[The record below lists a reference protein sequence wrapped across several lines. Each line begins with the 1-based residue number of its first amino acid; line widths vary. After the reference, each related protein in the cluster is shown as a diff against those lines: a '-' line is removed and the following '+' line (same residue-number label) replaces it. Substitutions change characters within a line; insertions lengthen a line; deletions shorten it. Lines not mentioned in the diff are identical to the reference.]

1 MYPHH
6 RSPSGSGVVTGG
18 GIVDA
23 SVDSMVV
30 DAIEVGDGRVVD
42 ELTAVVSPSSVAVL
56 PALEHAPTA
65 MRAPSPLSPTAMVR
79 QRCLLGSTRILMV
92 EIL

>member
-1 MYPHH
+1 M
-6 RSPSGSGVVTGG
+6 VTGG

-23 SVDSMVV
+23 SVDSMVVDAMVV